1 MDDNSNT
8 KATIPPVPPVR
19 LVDEVITDQNKALSL
34 LVSFI
39 TLAQKRGSFTLEE
52 SSKIWEC
59 IKMFS

>member
-19 LVDEVITDQNKALSL
+19 LVDEQITDQNKALSL